1 MLKKLEDV
9 LNIENMGEL
18 SSETEND
25 PNETEK
31 ESHTNI
37 INTDETKQMIDQAEE
52 LDNILSNI
60 TGLDQH
66 DVEMDDI
73 VSKAMTTY
81 EELVHLGRNSPVMY
95 SCKVY
100 EVAGNLLKTAMDARD
115 SKLSKKMKLIDMKL
129 KKLKIDTDANKKN
142 NDESDDD
149 GSTLTRNDILELM
162 NEDDDLTSLPKP
174 SDVSQ
179 DK

>member
-9 LNIENMGEL
+9 LNIDNMCD
-18 SSETEND
+18 NI
-25 PNETEK
+25 NE
-31 ESHTNI
+31 HTNDLGNENI
-37 INTDETKQMIDQAEE
+37 DQNLDSQHIDIQQSKMMIDQAEE
-52 LDNILSNI
+52 LDGLLSNI

-66 DVEMDDI
+66 DSEMDDI
-73 VSKAMTTY
+73 VAKAMNTY

-129 KKLKIDTDANKKN
+129 KKLKIDADNKKKSN
-142 NDESDDD
+142 VGEDDD
-149 GSTLTRNDILELM
+149 GDSSLSRNDILDLLK
-162 NEDDDLTSLPKP
+162 EDNGVSLPKL
-174 SDVSQ
+174 
-179 DK
+179 K